1 MAKCCSASVLT
12 VVLLGC
18 LVGIQIE
25 AQRVHQSNIQGSL
38 QTPGQPN
45 KQVNVHEPVVKKTPQ
60 TQQSSSV
67 QKQGWNQ
74 NPQTVV
80 NTCDLRDNVRVVC
93 GHPHISAQECEAL
106 NCCFDGHRCYYG
118 KAVTL
123 HCTKSGEFIIVV
135 AKDVTV
141 PLLDLETISLL
152 GQGQGCSHID
162 SNSNFAIY
170 QFPVTS
176 CGTVV
181 MEDSGSGSLIYENK
195 MISSYE
201 VGISRLGAITRDSQ
215 FELVVQ
221 CRYHPFLTSTSVQA
235 LIFDEVRESIHWH
248 VNGTGSVSVELMLAN
263 GECTAKG
270 CNDFEEAY
278 TSFYTEYP
286 VTKALREP
294 VFVAVRLLGMHPT
307 VHLTLGRCWATY
319 GSSPHSLPQWDILI
333 NGCPYQDDRYLSKLI
348 RIDSN
353 SGLNFPNHHKRF
365 MFQMFS
371 FVNPQTLSHMSEQ
384 MYLHCSTYLCF
395 PAQGY
400 SCEPSCP
407 GNSYRNRR
415 NVDAVAQENTI
426 SRVAT
431 VGPLIFRNDEQ

>member
-1 MAKCCSASVLT
+1 MWTLTPELHLGTGQAALETWPSAAVP
-12 VVLLGC
+12 LL
-18 LVGIQIE
+18 
-25 AQRVHQSNIQGSL
+25 
-38 QTPGQPN
+38 
-45 KQVNVHEPVVKKTPQ
+45 
-60 TQQSSSV
+60 

-371 FVNPQTLSHMSEQ
+371 FVNPQTLTHICVFRHKATPVSHPAPEIVIETVRDTFIVSLLYEFVIFFLISNVVCMS
-384 MYLHCSTYLCF
+384 L
-395 PAQGY
+395 QG
-400 SCEPSCP
+400 EMLMLWPRKTLLA
-407 GNSYRNRR
+407 GWLLL
-415 NVDAVAQENTI
+415 D
-426 SRVAT
+426 
-431 VGPLIFRNDEQ
+431 L

>member
-176 CGTVV
+176 CGTV
-181 MEDSGSGSLIYENK
+181 EDSGSGSLIYENK

-201 VGISRLGAITRDSQ
+201 VGISRLGAITRDIYLFVLHLFIANIFS
-215 FELVVQ
+215 
-221 CRYHPFLTSTSVQA
+221 LTV
-235 LIFDEVRESIHWH
+235 
-248 VNGTGSVSVELMLAN
+248 
-263 GECTAKG
+263 
-270 CNDFEEAY
+270 EEAY

-407 GNSYRNRR
+407 GNSYRNSKGYIYCQFIYNS
-415 NVDAVAQENTI
+415 NVVQVQD
-426 SRVAT
+426 
-431 VGPLIFRNDEQ
+431 LIIFNIFSDTDIF

>member
-1 MAKCCSASVLT
+1 MYVCMYVCMYVL
-12 VVLLGC
+12 C
-18 LVGIQIE
+18 
-25 AQRVHQSNIQGSL
+25 
-38 QTPGQPN
+38 
-45 KQVNVHEPVVKKTPQ
+45 KTPQ

-201 VGISRLGAITRDSQ
+201 VGISRLGVI
-215 FELVVQ
+215 
-221 CRYHPFLTSTSVQA
+221 
-235 LIFDEVRESIHWH
+235 IFCYTIFYIMNFVAYIHWH

-407 GNSYRNRR
+407 GNSYRNSKGYIYCH
-415 NVDAVAQENTI
+415 NCTCVIKSGSSNNGT
-426 SRVAT
+426 S
-431 VGPLIFRNDEQ
+431 PYPFS